1 MKRLLGALV
10 LCATLAGGFALA
22 TPEVARA
29 DGPDNCIRVLASFFA
44 RDAVPGLRQE
54 LSGTR
59 LIAAA
64 AGVPTGVVIMRLAHR
79 SGDVPTCFGFLLN
92 AGND

>member
-44 RDAVPGLRQE
+44 PIDGLKDEIAITRAVAE
-54 LSGTR
+54 E
-59 LIAAA
+59 
-64 AGVPTGVVIMRLAHR
+64 AGVPLGQVIRNLTGRT
-79 SGDVPTCFGFLLN
+79 GDVDACLGFLF
-92 AGND
+92 GGG